1 MARKPVKRHTRN
13 YQFRDEHPFDQHV
26 DSILDYWKS
35 DKREITTLRKAV
47 DLYYALEQGNVDA
60 LFDTFPQYKI
70 IKDGSGGAGDGK
82 RILELLEL
90 IAANVKSNN
99 GIQMQSLK
107 PTTGKQI
114 AAPNSIAMPNFDD
127 DELPALTIS
136 KDTKTNASLNFM
148 ASLGGLQ

>member
-70 IKDGSGGAGDGK
+70 IKDGNGGGGDGK
-82 RILELLEL
+82 RILELLEI
-90 IAANVKSNN
+90 IAASVKSNN
-99 GIQMQSLK
+99 GMTMQSLK
-107 PTTGKQI
+107 PTGKQI
-114 AAPNSIAMPNFDD
+114 AAPTFAMPNFDD
-127 DELPALTIS
+127 DDLPALS
-136 KDTKTNASLNFM
+136 VKKDSKTNASLNFM
-148 ASLGGLQ
+148 QSIGGLM